1 MSGKHCKNEHKMQI
15 LNVIMT
21 TKHSLQKLVEFGIC
35 MVGREWKILPT
46 FSVKPEVGTSTTIN
60 DITN

>member
-1 MSGKHCKNEHKMQI
+1 MQI

-21 TKHSLQKLVEFGIC
+21 IKCSLQKLVEFGIS

-46 FSVKPEVGTSTTIN
+46 FSVKPEVGPSTTIN
-60 DITN
+60 DIPN

>member
-1 MSGKHCKNEHKMQI
+1 MQI

-21 TKHSLQKLVEFGIC
+21 TKRSLQKLEEFGIC
-35 MVGREWKILPT
+35 MVGREWKNLPT
-46 FSVKPEVGTSTTIN
+46 FSVKPEVGTSATIN